1 MDNTFGEKS
10 RQNFRIE
17 IENKNTIIKEIT
29 DFDLEQTL
37 ECGQCFRFYKQDE
50 EDYVVVAFNKLL
62 HIKQSGNQL
71 IFFNTEKPDVE
82 NIWIPYFDLERDYNE
97 IKSFLLKKD
106 SKLEE
111 AIKHA
116 KDVATKKYRQAMLH
130 RANAE
135 DEKLDRCIECMKEH
149 EQLAEWLEEL
159 KELREYKK
167 KMKAQFLD
175 DIENPLEPIKLSSAL
190 ESEIFKYE
198 YRKEYGPQRI
208 TPLDYTIIYALKHC
222 LEEQLKGVE

>member
-1 MDNTFGEKS
+1 M
-10 RQNFRIE
+10 
-17 IENKNTIIKEIT
+17 
-29 DFDLEQTL
+29 
-37 ECGQCFRFYKQDE
+37 
-50 EDYVVVAFNKLL
+50 
-62 HIKQSGNQL
+62 
-71 IFFNTEKPDVE
+71 
-82 NIWIPYFDLERDYNE
+82 
-97 IKSFLLKKD
+97 
-106 SKLEE
+106 KLEE

-175 DIENPLEPIKLSSAL
+175 DIENPLELIKLSSAL

-198 YRKEYGPQRI
+198 YRAEHDPQKI
-208 TPLDYTIIYALKHC
+208 SPLDYTIIYALKRC
-222 LEEQLKGVE
+222 LEEQLKEVGEDEN

>member
-82 NIWIPYFDLERDYNE
+82 NIWIPYFCLLYTSSMSKNT
-97 IKSFLLKKD
+97 IFVSIHSSSFL
-106 SKLEE
+106 
-111 AIKHA
+111 
-116 KDVATKKYRQAMLH
+116 
-130 RANAE
+130 
-135 DEKLDRCIECMKEH
+135 
-149 EQLAEWLEEL
+149 
-159 KELREYKK
+159 
-167 KMKAQFLD
+167 
-175 DIENPLEPIKLSSAL
+175 
-190 ESEIFKYE
+190 IF
-198 YRKEYGPQRI
+198 I
-208 TPLDYTIIYALKHC
+208 
-222 LEEQLKGVE
+222 

>member
-1 MDNTFGEKS
+1 MN
-10 RQNFRIE
+10 
-17 IENKNTIIKEIT
+17 
-29 DFDLEQTL
+29 
-37 ECGQCFRFYKQDE
+37 
-50 EDYVVVAFNKLL
+50 
-62 HIKQSGNQL
+62 
-71 IFFNTEKPDVE
+71 
-82 NIWIPYFDLERDYNE
+82 
-97 IKSFLLKKD
+97 
-106 SKLEE
+106 LEE

-135 DEKLDRCIECMKEH
+135 D
-149 EQLAEWLEEL
+149 AEWLEEL

-167 KMKAQFLD
+167 KMKTQFLD

-198 YRKEYGPQRI
+198 YRTEHDPQKI
-208 TPLDYTIIYALKHC
+208 SPLDYTIIYALKHC

>member
-1 MDNTFGEKS
+1 M
-10 RQNFRIE
+10 
-17 IENKNTIIKEIT
+17 
-29 DFDLEQTL
+29 
-37 ECGQCFRFYKQDE
+37 
-50 EDYVVVAFNKLL
+50 
-62 HIKQSGNQL
+62 
-71 IFFNTEKPDVE
+71 
-82 NIWIPYFDLERDYNE
+82 
-97 IKSFLLKKD
+97 
-106 SKLEE
+106 KLEE

-135 DEKLDRCIECMKEH
+135 YEKLDRCIECMKEH

-198 YRKEYGPQRI
+198 YRTEHDPQKI
-208 TPLDYTIIYALKHC
+208 SPLDYTIIYALKHC

>member
-1 MDNTFGEKS
+1 M
-10 RQNFRIE
+10 
-17 IENKNTIIKEIT
+17 
-29 DFDLEQTL
+29 
-37 ECGQCFRFYKQDE
+37 
-50 EDYVVVAFNKLL
+50 
-62 HIKQSGNQL
+62 
-71 IFFNTEKPDVE
+71 
-82 NIWIPYFDLERDYNE
+82 
-97 IKSFLLKKD
+97 
-106 SKLEE
+106 KLEE

-175 DIENPLEPIKLSSAL
+175 DIENPLEPSERLKNLKVRKKMKINAKQPSIKTYTLSHFKIGDVCMGVRDEHYYL
-190 ESEIFKYE
+190 VVKSE
-198 YRKEYGPQRI
+198 KEKKQIVDLTENEIIRDAGYMRFIPAKAE
-208 TPLDYTIIYALKHC
+208 LDIKDV
-222 LEEQLKGVE
+222 G

>member
-1 MDNTFGEKS
+1 M
-10 RQNFRIE
+10 
-17 IENKNTIIKEIT
+17 
-29 DFDLEQTL
+29 
-37 ECGQCFRFYKQDE
+37 
-50 EDYVVVAFNKLL
+50 
-62 HIKQSGNQL
+62 
-71 IFFNTEKPDVE
+71 
-82 NIWIPYFDLERDYNE
+82 
-97 IKSFLLKKD
+97 
-106 SKLEE
+106 KLEE

-116 KDVATKKYRQAMLH
+116 KDVATKKYRQTMLH